1 MAEVEAIVLERP
13 RTDASDQD
21 GEIDVSSNRHHCHHH
36 HPHHECYCQPS
47 SSASSS
53 GSSCLLRTGKLP
65 PPSEREVNDDGL
77 HGHHDDGLDADHQVN
92 VEDGLDD
99 DYDNNDEVC
108 VVSV

>member
-1 MAEVEAIVLERP
+1 MI
-13 RTDASDQD
+13 
-21 GEIDVSSNRHHCHHH
+21 
-36 HPHHECYCQPS
+36 HECYCQPS

-99 DYDNNDEVC
+99 DHDNNDEEKMKC
-108 VVSV
+108 VLFLSKQIRLWKIIDRIWRLVNSSPLSTKS

>member
-21 GEIDVSSNRHHCHHH
+21 GEDDIFSNRHHCHHH

-77 HGHHDDGLDADHQVN
+77 HDHEVN

-99 DYDNNDEVC
+99 DYANNDEVC